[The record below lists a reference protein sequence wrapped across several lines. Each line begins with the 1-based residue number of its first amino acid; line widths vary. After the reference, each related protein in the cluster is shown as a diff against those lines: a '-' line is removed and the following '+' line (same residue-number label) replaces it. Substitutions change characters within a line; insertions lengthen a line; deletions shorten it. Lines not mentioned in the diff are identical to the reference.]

1 MTVDLAW
8 VCNSLL
14 WSLVGLIVGVVLGY
28 LLRTY
33 EDILGGKMTTAERLR
48 RRQIRESVGIGLLAL
63 ALATAVVYF
72 EGQDSAQERCMS
84 AFIHAD
90 NETSTIRSALVEDES
105 KATRRVIRKALSASS
120 RGDIAKARRTYSQ
133 ALKRIDIMREN
144 NPVQEFPAGVCE

>member
-33 EDILGGKMTTAERLR
+33 EDTLGGKMTTAERLR

-72 EGQDSAQERCMS
+72 EGQDAAQERCMT

-90 NETSTIRSALVEDES
+90 NETSTIRSTLVEDES
-105 KATRRVIRKALSASS
+105 NATRRVIRKALSAGS
-120 RGDIAKARRTYSQ
+120 RQDIVAARLAYTR
-133 ALKRIDIMREN
+133 ALKRIDAARED
-144 NPVQEFPAGVCE
+144 NPVQEFPSGVCE